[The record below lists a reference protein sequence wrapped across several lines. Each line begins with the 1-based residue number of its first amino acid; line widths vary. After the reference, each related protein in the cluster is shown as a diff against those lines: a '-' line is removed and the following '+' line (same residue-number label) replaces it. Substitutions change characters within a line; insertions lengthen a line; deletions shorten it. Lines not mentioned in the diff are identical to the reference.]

1 MSRRAIQHE
10 HSRKCS
16 QRKKRRVKRFAEANA
31 RRDERRRSQ
40 LLQQQ
45 PVMAEAANDAAMS
58 GRPGRRR
65 PSFIT
70 RLMGYL
76 FAAGF
81 RRGCP

>member
-1 MSRRAIQHE
+1 MSRRAIHRE

-58 GRPGRRR
+58 GRRR

-70 RLMGYL
+70 RIMGYL
-76 FAAGF
+76 FTAGF
-81 RRGCP
+81 RRGRP

>member
-1 MSRRAIQHE
+1 MSRRAIHHE
-10 HSRKCS
+10 HTRKCS

-45 PVMAEAANDAAMS
+45 PVMAEAANDAAM
-58 GRPGRRR
+58 PGRR

-76 FAAGF
+76 FTAGF
-81 RRGCP
+81 RRGRP